1 MNVMVMSEEN
11 KCWRCNIEIQY
22 GKICT
27 ECSKDYKKGN
37 VTYDDIILRKQ
48 SKKKGQTRLNS

>member
-1 MNVMVMSEEN
+1 MVMSEEN